1 MKCVNSKRKNQK
13 LYSNFLANPK
23 KKWHHS
29 RGLNFKIQ
37 QQQKTSGCMIIKLS
51 LVSLIPSF
59 FNTHYFLLFLLFFF
73 SVPNFYP
80 ISCFFLILLH
90 TVLCVTDCQILW
102 IFVQKIHRYKY
113 PPKLVTK
120 SYFCWAAPVL
130 HKNWCSGCPLLTFK
144 PFFVVYI
151 NWSILSKD
159 DIFLVYFEDE
169 TERVNDKYDQW
180 SFKTVKHILFMFMS
194 GFKIFWP
201 LADVCQPPPSLKKN
215 RSEYL

>member
-1 MKCVNSKRKNQK
+1 M
-13 LYSNFLANPK
+13 
-23 KKWHHS
+23 
-29 RGLNFKIQ
+29 
-37 QQQKTSGCMIIKLS
+37 
-51 LVSLIPSF
+51 
-59 FNTHYFLLFLLFFF
+59 
-73 SVPNFYP
+73 PNFYP

-180 SFKTVKHILFMFMS
+180 SFKTVKHSMTLCLCLVLKYF
-194 GFKIFWP
+194 GP
-201 LADVCQPPPSLKKN
+201 LLTYANHPLLEEKQVWIPLDTMGVLKN
-215 RSEYL
+215 QS

>member
-13 LYSNFLANPK
+13 LYSFF
-23 KKWHHS
+23 WQ
-29 RGLNFKIQ
+29 IQ
-37 QQQKTSGCMIIKLS
+37 KNGIIQGVWTLKFNNSKKTSGCMIIKLS

-130 HKNWCSGCPLLTFK
+130 HKNWCSGCP
-144 PFFVVYI
+144 PP
-151 NWSILSKD
+151 
-159 DIFLVYFEDE
+159 YF
-169 TERVNDKYDQW
+169 
-180 SFKTVKHILFMFMS
+180 
-194 GFKIFWP
+194 
-201 LADVCQPPPSLKKN
+201 
-215 RSEYL
+215 